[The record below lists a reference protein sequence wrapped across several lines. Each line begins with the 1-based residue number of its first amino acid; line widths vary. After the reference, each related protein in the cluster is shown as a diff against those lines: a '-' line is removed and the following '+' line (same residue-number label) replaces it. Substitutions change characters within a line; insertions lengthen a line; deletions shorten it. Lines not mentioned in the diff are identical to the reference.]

1 MITRMIKGHPTK
13 NRMTKASGTGLITP
27 DRGS

>member
-1 MITRMIKGHPTK
+1 MIKRMIKGHPTK
-13 NRMTKASGTGLITP
+13 HQLPKASGIGLITP